1 MYVSAI
7 FFREPDF
14 ENVLKVMRRDEPE
27 RPVLFE
33 IFMNKPLYELVNGRK
48 APEGGGLAWL
58 KFIIEAFTKMGYD
71 YCSTP
76 ASALSF
82 PTDKHEQLSTRS
94 LNEGAPIHDWATFEK
109 YPWPDPDAFDYSML
123 RDIKPYLPDGMKQMV
138 MGPCGVLENA
148 IAMFGYDDL
157 CYAMYDDPDLVKA
170 LFDNVGS
177 RLARYYELAL
187 EFDTVGFV
195 CLNDDWGFNTQ
206 TFLSPEQMREYVFP
220 WHKKMIDL
228 SHAAGR
234 PVMLHSCGNMRDV
247 IEDVITMGFDA
258 KHSYEDLIM
267 PVEEAYE
274 LWHDRI
280 AIQGG
285 IDLDFICRE
294 SADAVRGRSRAMLE
308 RVAGRGGYMLG
319 TGNSV
324 PEYLPV
330 DKYFAMLEVATGF
343 NPMK

>member
-1 MYVSAI
+1 
-7 FFREPDF
+7 
-14 ENVLKVMRRDEPE
+14 
-27 RPVLFE
+27 
-33 IFMNKPLYELVNGRK
+33 
-48 APEGGGLAWL
+48 
-58 KFIIEAFTKMGYD
+58 
-71 YCSTP
+71 
-76 ASALSF
+76 
-82 PTDKHEQLSTRS
+82 
-94 LNEGAPIHDWATFEK
+94 
-109 YPWPDPDAFDYSML
+109 
-123 RDIKPYLPDGMKQMV
+123 
-138 MGPCGVLENA
+138 
-148 IAMFGYDDL
+148 
-157 CYAMYDDPDLVKA
+157 MYDDPDLVKA
-170 LFDNVGS
+170 LFDSVGS
-177 RLARYYELAL
+177 RLARYYEIAL
-187 EFDTVGFV
+187 QFDTVGFV

-220 WHKKMIDL
+220 WHKKMIDI

-247 IEDVITMGFDA
+247 IEDVIAMGFDA
-258 KHSYEDLIM
+258 KHSYEDLIL

-294 SADAVRGRSRAMLE
+294 SVDAVRDRSRAMLE

-330 DKYFAMLEVATGF
+330 DKYFTMLEVATGY
-343 NPMK
+343 NPLK